1 VSLLSS
7 QTSFHFEWLRRET
20 AASPLDFGA
29 LAARAPT
36 SALVGADVKAK
47 LLDNRIAGLDLAT
60 LLDTLRRPGAEPQ
73 GDARFLWRATG
84 FLEKHPEAASE
95 LLALYRSPGANPQLQ
110 GRVLDLLASVGHEQ
124 AQAAMRAALG
134 DPRALV
140 EGDVAARRLYQRLGL
155 LEEPDLRTAEMVAA
169 HYHALRASGTTDAE
183 LTSAYS
189 LGAIVGKLARGD
201 DEARAL
207 ARSYNAELASDIRGA
222 SDPTELAHR
231 VSALGNARLAENVAL
246 FSELAQ
252 HESARVRRHV
262 AQALGKAETDAP
274 PDALLALM
282 GDPDPVVQ
290 RTAVRG
296 ATPDDSVYRQ
306 LAQDVSAGRVPQLN
320 VRPILDLVKEGRS
333 GHREATSAL
342 LSALLAQGIDDDKD
356 RELAL
361 LLDDR

>member
-1 VSLLSS
+1 
-7 QTSFHFEWLRRET
+7 
-20 AASPLDFGA
+20 
-29 LAARAPT
+29 
-36 SALVGADVKAK
+36 
-47 LLDNRIAGLDLAT
+47 
-60 LLDTLRRPGAEPQ
+60 
-73 GDARFLWRATG
+73 
-84 FLEKHPEAASE
+84 
-95 LLALYRSPGANPQLQ
+95 
-110 GRVLDLLASVGHEQ
+110 
-124 AQAAMRAALG
+124 
-134 DPRALV
+134 
-140 EGDVAARRLYQRLGL
+140 
-155 LEEPDLRTAEMVAA
+155 
-169 HYHALRASGTTDAE
+169 
-183 LTSAYS
+183 
-189 LGAIVGKLARGD
+189 
-201 DEARAL
+201 
-207 ARSYNAELASDIRGA
+207 
-222 SDPTELAHR
+222 

-333 GHREATSAL
+333 GHRESTSAL
-342 LSALLAQGIDDDKD
+342 LGALLAQEIHDDKD

-361 LLDDR
+361 LLDAR